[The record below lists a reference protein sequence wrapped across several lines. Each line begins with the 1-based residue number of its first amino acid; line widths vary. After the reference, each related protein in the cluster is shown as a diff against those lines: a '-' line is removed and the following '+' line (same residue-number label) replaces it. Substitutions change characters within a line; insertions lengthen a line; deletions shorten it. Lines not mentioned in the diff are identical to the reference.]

1 MLPTSRCWNV
11 AVILSNQI
19 HRAMLPYTQ
28 RCIKNSCVLWNE
40 CESTKPFAF
49 ALICVFPDLM
59 FLVPIPKKKE
69 ETERWRR
76 KETGRERGIG
86 LGGYRSVGTE
96 EGGTSY

>member
-1 MLPTSRCWNV
+1 
-11 AVILSNQI
+11 
-19 HRAMLPYTQ
+19 
-28 RCIKNSCVLWNE
+28 
-40 CESTKPFAF
+40 
-49 ALICVFPDLM
+49 M